1 MPKEFN
7 FPIERVLAWPE
18 AAKEQLV
25 RAIHEIEGQQDR
37 TCSRPGKGQI
47 PASGQIGFIADAESE
62 AFFKRNSFWF

>member
-7 FPIERVLAWPE
+7 FPIAHVLAWPE

-62 AFFKRNSFWF
+62 AYFKRNSFWF

>member
-7 FPIERVLAWPE
+7 FPIARVLGWPE

-25 RAIHEIEGQQDR
+25 RAIHEIEAQQDR

-47 PASGQIGFIADAESE
+47 SASGQIGFIADAESE